1 MRRPISLNECLIAFL
16 VFAHLCLA
24 VTLPAHA
31 GAIRAG
37 FNSTEFL
44 PNDDGTYP
52 ANGLGSGIPSGT
64 PVAQSLG
71 LTANFFGLSFTSTY
85 INNNG
90 NITFDSPLSTFTP
103 FDLTSTSRQ
112 IITPFFADVDTRFA
126 GDTVKFGTG
135 TVDSRNAFGVNWINV
150 DYFASS
156 LSHTNRNSFQ
166 LVLVDRSDTGTG
178 NFDIEF
184 NYDKIQWEAGTASD
198 GNANGLGGSCA
209 RAGFSNGTGNP
220 GTSFELSG
228 SAVCGSFLDGNMDAG
243 LIHNSLN
250 SDVLGRYVFFA
261 RNGAVET
268 VVPEPATFLLL
279 GSGLVGLGGVAW
291 RRQRR
296 K

>member
-1 MRRPISLNECLIAFL
+1 
-16 VFAHLCLA
+16 
-24 VTLPAHA
+24 
-31 GAIRAG
+31 
-37 FNSTEFL
+37 L
-44 PNDDGTYP
+44 PNDDGTFP
-52 ANGLGSGIPSGT
+52 ANGLGSGTPSGT

-71 LTANFFGLSFTSTY
+71 LTANFFGVTFTSAY

-112 IITPFFADVDTRFA
+112 IIAPFFADVDTRFA
-126 GDTVKFGTG
+126 GDTVKFGAG
-135 TVDSRNAFGVNWINV
+135 TVDGRNAFGVDWINV

-156 LSHTNRNSFQ
+156 PSHTNRNSFQ

-184 NYDKIQWEAGTASD
+184 NYDQIQWEAGTASD
-198 GNANGLGGSCA
+198 GNASGLGGFCA

-220 GTSFELSG
+220 GTFFELSG
-228 SAVCGSFLDGNMDAG
+228 SAGCGSFLDSNIDAG

-250 SDVLGRYVFFA
+250 SDVDGRYIFFA
-261 RNGAVET
+261 RNGTVGVE
-268 VVPEPATFLLL
+268 VVPEPATLLLL
-279 GSGLVGLGGVAW
+279 GSGLVGLSGAAW
-291 RRQRR
+291 RRRR